1 MSRLE
6 QGDAAMS
13 GAVLE
18 SALFAL
24 KDGVTREAFM
34 ATVESM
40 SQWAAE
46 QQGFVSRELFEVG
59 DGRWIDI
66 VRWATMADAM
76 HAGEVF
82 MESEA
87 CRISFALM
95 DESSVQVTHAN
106 PVIEVVHPAESNG
119 SSGSNG

>member
-1 MSRLE
+1 M
-6 QGDAAMS
+6 
-13 GAVLE
+13 
-18 SALFAL
+18 
-24 KDGVTREAFM
+24 
-34 ATVESM
+34 
-40 SQWAAE
+40 
-46 QQGFVSRELFEVG
+46 G

-95 DESSVQVTHAN
+95 DEASVHVTHAN
-106 PVIEVVHPAESNG
+106 PVIEVVHPA
-119 SSGSNG
+119 GSNG